1 MQRVKNWILDIVDM
15 LRMNNV
21 NTRQK
26 FNISVILIKKGT
38 AQAYTQVIRK
48 TKIQNEQ
55 SAFSKSLSCHQY
67 GKKSSILQTISI
79 NNKRY
84 LASFLTKGKNSLKGH
99 PVPLINPI
107 KY

>member
-38 AQAYTQVIRK
+38 AQAYIQVIRK

-55 SAFSKSLSCHQY
+55 SAFSKSRKEKQY
-67 GKKSSILQTISI
+67 SPNHL
-79 NNKRY
+79 
-84 LASFLTKGKNSLKGH
+84 H
-99 PVPLINPI
+99 
-107 KY
+107 